1 MIICVIQARLGSKR
15 FFGKVLKKIGEKSAI
30 EHMISQ
36 VKKSKKI
43 NKLIVATT
51 EKKKDDRLCNFLN
64 FKKIEFFRGSEN
76 DVLTRIYNSISI
88 FSPKYVVRLTADCPF
103 IDPILI
109 DKSINLIR
117 KNNSLDYVSNVHPPT
132 FPDGMDVEVIK
143 FNVLKKIYQSASL
156 KSEREHVTT
165 RIWMNPKKFNLGVI
179 SSKKDFSFMR
189 LTLDYKEDLY
199 VLKKLYQLMGNQVLP
214 VNKIIS
220 ILINNMNI
228 LKINSK
234 FKREE
239 GLKRSLKFDNK
250 IKNIRYIIK
259 ENEKKILKYRG

>member
-1 MIICVIQARLGSKR
+1 
-15 FFGKVLKKIGEKSAI
+15 
-30 EHMISQ
+30 
-36 VKKSKKI
+36 
-43 NKLIVATT
+43 
-51 EKKKDDRLCNFLN
+51 
-64 FKKIEFFRGSEN
+64 
-76 DVLTRIYNSISI
+76 
-88 FSPKYVVRLTADCPF
+88 
-103 IDPILI
+103 
-109 DKSINLIR
+109 
-117 KNNSLDYVSNVHPPT
+117 
-132 FPDGMDVEVIK
+132 
-143 FNVLKKIYQSASL
+143 
-156 KSEREHVTT
+156 
-165 RIWMNPKKFNLGVI
+165 
-179 SSKKDFSFMR
+179 MR

-259 ENEKKILKYRG
+259 KNEKKNTQI